1 MPMVEDLTVFFNV
14 AEHAS
19 QAVLNN
25 VAVTGIFDNEYSNA
39 LDGMSAQGPTFTLP
53 SASCARVVQGT
64 SQLRLPDLGNAGLYT
79 VQAIEPDGTGMTRLV
94 LQKARAA

>member
-1 MPMVEDLTVFFNV
+1 MVEDLSLFIDVDDF
-14 AEHAS
+14 AS
-19 QAVLNN
+19 TGVLDH
-25 VAVTGIFDNEYSNA
+25 VQVTGIFDNGYITA
-39 LDGMSAQGPTFTLP
+39 LDGISAQVPTYLLP
-53 SASCARVVQGT
+53 SASCTRVVAGT

>member
-1 MPMVEDLTVFFNV
+1 MPMVEDITLFMDVDEF
-14 AEHAS
+14 AS
-19 QAVLNN
+19 TGALDHVQVQ
-25 VAVTGIFDNEYSNA
+25 GIFDNGYTAA
-39 LDGMSAQGPTFTLP
+39 LDGMSAQVPTFTLP
-53 SASCARVVQGT
+53 SASCLRTRQG